1 MRSSICPSVGLTS
14 ISGSSSP
21 VGLIS
26 CSAVT
31 PPDLS
36 SSYAAGVADT
46 TRAEEGCCQYDYFFP
61 EKGTASG
68 SFRALSVDEMK
79 DGSTQIVD
87 MLKVSGEGQTVYLE
101 AEGEVRDVKIT
112 SVAYSGYFYDL
123 AQLWSCS
130 GLKDSALQL
139 MTDIPDGMPNLK
151 ITWRDADGQQARYL
165 TQSGEDGSLIL
176 MPVDSVEAVG

>member
-1 MRSSICPSVGLTS
+1 MT
-14 ISGSSSP
+14 
-21 VGLIS
+21 
-26 CSAVT
+26 
-31 PPDLS
+31 
-36 SSYAAGVADT
+36 
-46 TRAEEGCCQYDYFFP
+46 
-61 EKGTASG
+61 
-68 SFRALSVDEMK
+68 

-130 GLKDSALQL
+130 SLKDSALQL
-139 MTDIPDGMPNLK
+139 VTDIPDGMPNLK